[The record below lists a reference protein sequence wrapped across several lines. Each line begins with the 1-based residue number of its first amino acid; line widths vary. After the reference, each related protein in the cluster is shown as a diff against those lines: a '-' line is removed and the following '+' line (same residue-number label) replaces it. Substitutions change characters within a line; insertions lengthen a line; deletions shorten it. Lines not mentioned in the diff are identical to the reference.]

1 MEADAKLYREQIE
14 EWQDTLCAEWVK
26 KQVP

>member
-14 EWQDTLCAEWVK
+14 EWQDALCGEWVK